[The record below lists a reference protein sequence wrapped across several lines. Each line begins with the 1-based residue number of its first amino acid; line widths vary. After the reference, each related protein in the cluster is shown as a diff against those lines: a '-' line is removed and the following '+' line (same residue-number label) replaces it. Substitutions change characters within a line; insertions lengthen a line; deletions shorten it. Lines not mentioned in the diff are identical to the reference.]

1 MKINYLTRK
10 NSNSILLIPWKIQ
23 KRTSWQTMF
32 LSTFLLSAVYI
43 VSGCGMANAVS
54 EPLPLANK
62 VNRANKL
69 ANEIEIFKQGTVPEK
84 GVIYIANIGAHGNG
98 YTNID
103 TLENAMKKEAAKI
116 GAELVILTEYQVSK
130 DETVGSYSGG
140 MFMSQQIQRPHLY
153 GVAAVYSKVRVGIV
167 VKDDGNIQGMI
178 QYVEADSP
186 ADKAG
191 LKEGMQILSI
201 NGVYYRNHSI
211 LQQEASIKNPGD
223 VITVEYLDKSKE
235 KRKVTITLESN

>member
-10 NSNSILLIPWKIQ
+10 NSNSILLIPWKIP

-98 YTNID
+98 YANID

-130 DETVGSYSGG
+130 DETVGSYGGG
-140 MFMSQQIQRPHLY
+140 MLMSQQIQRPHLY
-153 GVAAVYSKVRVGIV
+153 GVAAVYSKVRFGAVIE
-167 VKDDGNIQGMI
+167 DSGNIK
-178 QYVEADSP
+178 YVNADSP

-191 LKEGMQILSI
+191 LKEGMQMLSI
-201 NGVYYRNHSI
+201 NGVYYRGYTI
-211 LQQEASIKNPGD
+211 WQQEAGIKNPGD